1 MSLLKRI
8 ENGQSQQPSPGA
20 PAAPAA
26 GADPRA
32 AAASRMGTLSA
43 RRVTPPGAAQR
54 DTYYDL
60 KTRVQNKLLAEL
72 DPSMDVS
79 QTAEV
84 RRTIEELFESILT
97 EEKIVLSRPERR
109 RLFEQI
115 VAEILGLGPI
125 EPLLGDETITEVM
138 VNGAKNIYI
147 ERNGKIYREPAA
159 FESDDHLM
167 RIIDRIVA
175 PLGRRID
182 ESSPYVDARLPDGS
196 RVNAV
201 IPPISLVGPTLTIR
215 KFAKN
220 PITVEQ
226 LIEFGTITPEA
237 IEFLKACVIAKI
249 NMVISGGTGSGKTTL
264 LNVLSQFIPPDERI
278 ITIENAAELQLR
290 QEHVVTLESRP
301 PNIEGRGEVTI
312 QNLVVNSLRMRP
324 DRIIVG
330 EIRDE
335 AALDMLQ
342 AMNTG
347 HDGSMT
353 TAHSN
358 SPRDTLSRIETMTLM
373 AGMELPVRAIR
384 EQIASAI
391 ELVVHL
397 ERLRDG
403 TRKVTHIAEIQGM
416 EGDVITMMDI
426 FVFEQT
432 GLENGRV
439 IGRLR
444 PTGLRPR
451 FMDKVEAAG
460 LHLPASIFGVGE
472 RMRY

>member
-1 MSLLKRI
+1 
-8 ENGQSQQPSPGA
+8 
-20 PAAPAA
+20 
-26 GADPRA
+26 
-32 AAASRMGTLSA
+32 
-43 RRVTPPGAAQR
+43 
-54 DTYYDL
+54 
-60 KTRVQNKLLAEL
+60 
-72 DPSMDVS
+72 MDVS

-84 RRTIEELFESILT
+84 RRTIEELFENILT

-115 VAEILGLGPI
+115 VAEILGLGPL
-125 EPLLGDETITEVM
+125 EPLLADETVTEIM

-147 ERNGKIYREPAA
+147 ERKGKIHREPVS

-196 RVNAV
+196 RVNAI
-201 IPPISLVGPTLTIR
+201 IPPICLVGPTLTIR
-215 KFAKN
+215 KFAKI
-220 PITVEQ
+220 PITIDQLVEY
-226 LIEFGTITPEA
+226 GTVTPESV
-237 IEFLKACVIAKI
+237 EFMKACVLARI
-249 NMVISGGTGSGKTTL
+249 NIVISGGTGAGKTTF
-264 LNVLSQFIPPDERI
+264 LNVLSQYIPGDERI
-278 ITIENAAELQLR
+278 ITIEDAAELQLR

-312 QNLVVNSLRMRP
+312 QNLVVNALRMRP

-330 EIRDE
+330 EIRSSE
-335 AALDMLQ
+335 ALDMLQ

-347 HDGSMT
+347 HEGSMT

-358 SPRDTLSRIETMTLM
+358 STRDTLSRIETMTLM
-373 AGMELPVRAIR
+373 AGMDLPIRAIR
-384 EQIASAI
+384 EQISSAL

-397 ERLRDG
+397 ERMRDG
-403 TRKVTHIAEIQGM
+403 SRKVTHVTEIQGM
-416 EGDVITMMDI
+416 EGDVITMTDL

-432 GLENGRV
+432 GFEDGRV
-439 IGRLR
+439 VGRLR
-444 PTGLRPR
+444 PTGLRPK
-451 FMDKVEAAG
+451 FMDKIEASG
-460 LHLPASIFGVGE
+460 IHLPASIFGVGE

>member
-1 MSLLKRI
+1 VSLLKRI
-8 ENGQSQQPSPGA
+8 EQGQAQSSAIQQDEVDGSG
-20 PAAPAA
+20 
-26 GADPRA
+26 
-32 AAASRMGTLSA
+32 
-43 RRVTPPGAAQR
+43 AQR
-54 DTYYDL
+54 LSERVRREAPTGLSDRSKYHDL
-60 KTRVQNKLLAEL
+60 KTLVQNKLLAEL

-84 RRTIEELFESILT
+84 RRTIEELFENILA
-97 EEKIVLSRPERR
+97 EERIVLSRPERR

-125 EPLLGDETITEVM
+125 EPLLADDSITEIM
-138 VNGAKNIYI
+138 VNGAKQIYV
-147 ERNGKIYREPAA
+147 ERKGKIYREPTS
-159 FESDDHLM
+159 FENDDHLM

-201 IPPISLVGPTLTIR
+201 IPPISLVGPVLTIR
-215 KFAKN
+215 KFARD
-220 PITVEQ
+220 PITVQ
-226 LIEFGTITPEA
+226 QMIDFGTLTAESV
-237 IEFLKACVIAKI
+237 EFLKACVIGKI
-249 NMVISGGTGSGKTTL
+249 NTVISGGTGSGKTTL
-264 LNVLSQFIPPDERI
+264 LNVLSGFIPNDERI
-278 ITIENAAELQLR
+278 VTIENAAELQLR

-330 EIRDE
+330 EIRDKE
-335 AALDMLQ
+335 ALDMLQ

-347 HDGSMT
+347 HEGSMT

-373 AGMELPVRAIR
+373 AGVELPIVAIR
-384 EQIASAI
+384 EQVSSAL

-397 ERLRDG
+397 DRLRDG
-403 TRKVTHIAEIQGM
+403 TRKVTHVSEIQGM
-416 EGDVITMMDI
+416 EGDVITMTDI

-432 GLENGRV
+432 GFEDGKV

-451 FMDKVEAAG
+451 FLDKIEQG
-460 LHLPASIFGVGE
+460 GIRLPPSIFGVGE
-472 RMRY
+472 RVRGY